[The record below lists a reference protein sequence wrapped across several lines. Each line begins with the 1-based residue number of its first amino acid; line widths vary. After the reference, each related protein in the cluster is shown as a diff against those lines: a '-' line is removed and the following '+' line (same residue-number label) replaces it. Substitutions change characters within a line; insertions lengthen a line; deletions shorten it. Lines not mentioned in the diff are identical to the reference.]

1 MLYIL
6 LTRYWLVATH
16 RAWELKEKKAL
27 FLREINLL
35 KIKLN
40 SFKGNIFFS
49 LPKRHNSSETKFE
62 MIESFLSLKN
72 DLDCFSWDAG
82 KNLYNQIL
90 LKMKFYSWKF
100 VLIKGKSQAN
110 FFTSLK
116 VKIISLSRENILI
129 LNLLQN
135 LFKNFYQSCLSYQSF
150 DQLMA
155 DRYDLKLYYLIN

>member
-1 MLYIL
+1 MEKKICLLFLFFSTSNFPSKKSLNIFFNITKMLYIL

-90 LKMKFYSWKF
+90 LKMKF
-100 VLIKGKSQAN
+100 LP
-110 FFTSLK
+110 
-116 VKIISLSRENILI
+116 E
-129 LNLLQN
+129 
-135 LFKNFYQSCLSYQSF
+135 SCSY
-150 DQLMA
+150 
-155 DRYDLKLYYLIN
+155 